1 MEAILET
8 KGLTRFFGGLSAVS
22 ELDLE
27 LSRDRVTSIIG
38 PNGAGKTTLFN
49 LITGRLSPSSGK
61 ILFKG
66 HDITHLAIHEI
77 LLKGIARSFQ
87 VTNIFQGLTVYENI
101 RISSQSK
108 IAGLNL
114 FSKTS
119 HLSEVNQRALDLLKT
134 LNLLERRDEL
144 AGNLSHGEQRILE
157 VGMALAT
164 KPELLLLDEPTAGL
178 SPEETS
184 AFAQFVKEI
193 SRELTVV
200 LIEHDMD
207 VVMKISDW
215 IVVMHQGRKLMEGTP
230 QRVKENEEVNLV
242 YFGE

>member
-8 KGLTRFFGGLSAVS
+8 KRVTRNFGGLSAVS
-22 ELDLE
+22 NVDLQVRSGE
-27 LSRDRVTSIIG
+27 ITSIIG

-49 LITGRLSPSSGK
+49 LITGMLPPSSGK
-61 ILFKG
+61 IFFKG
-66 HDITHLAIHEI
+66 QDITHLPIHQI

-101 RISSQSK
+101 RIACQSK
-108 IAGLNL
+108 VNRLNL
-114 FSKTS
+114 FSKIS
-119 HLSEVNQRALDLLKT
+119 HLSAVAREALDLLKT
-134 LNLLERRDEL
+134 LGLLEKKDDL

-164 KPELLLLDEPTAGL
+164 KPELLMLDEPTAGL
-178 SPEETS
+178 SPVETND
-184 AFAQFVKEI
+184 FAQFVKEI
-193 SRELTVV
+193 SKELTIV

-207 VVMKISDW
+207 VVMKISDKV
-215 IVVMHQGRKLMEGTP
+215 VVMHQGTKLTEGTP
-230 QRVKENEEVNLV
+230 EQVKENEEVNLI

>member
-8 KGLTRFFGGLSAVS
+8 KRLTRFFGGLSAVS
-22 ELDLE
+22 DLDLE
-27 LSRDRVTSIIG
+27 LSKDRVTSIIG

-61 ILFKG
+61 IFFKG
-66 HDITHLAIHEI
+66 HDITHLPTHEI
-77 LLKGIARSFQ
+77 LLRGIARSFQ
-87 VTNIFQGLTVYENI
+87 VTNVFQGLTVYENI
-101 RISSQSK
+101 RISCQSK
-108 IAGLNL
+108 VAGLNL

-134 LNLLERRDEL
+134 LGLLERRDEL

-215 IVVMHQGRKLMEGTP
+215 VVVMHQGRKLMEGTP
-230 QRVKENEEVNLV
+230 QQVKENEEVNLV